1 MSPKE
6 AGTTVETSPAL
17 TEQYDAVVR
26 CNRCGFCQVACPTYA
41 ITGSESSVA
50 RGRNVLCRNVLEGRL
65 PMTKD
70 LHAPLFECL
79 LCRAC
84 TANCFPGVKTDEIVV
99 AARNAYIQEH
109 GQLAIMRFVFDKILP
124 NRRQMTHYMR
134 FLTLGKRTGLSGLA
148 RMTRILGLFGKQLMK
163 AEQLIQK
170 APKRFLQDRLSEIRL
185 TPSRVKHRVGY
196 FLGCALNYA
205 MPDVG
210 AATIEFLTR
219 NGCDVVTIDNCCCGL
234 PAYPHGNLDAVQKM
248 ARQNL
253 DAFEKLDVDVIVTEC
268 ASCSSFLKDYP
279 LRFPDDEETRS
290 RAEKI
295 TAKIKDFTEFAAE
308 LDGEV
313 APLRDKTK
321 ITFHDP
327 CHLSRYQ
334 GVVEQPRDLLRSMP
348 NAEFVE
354 LPEAD
359 WCCGGAG
366 SYCIE
371 HYELSEQTLERKMN
385 NLVTSGADVL
395 ATACPSCM
403 MHLGYGVAQR
413 ELPVRVVHISQLL
426 AGGLAGITERP

>member
-1 MSPKE
+1 M
-6 AGTTVETSPAL
+6 ETQQAL
-17 TEQYDAVVR
+17 KNQYDAVVR

-41 ITGSESSVA
+41 ITGSEASVA

-65 PMTKD
+65 PLTRD
-70 LHAPLFECL
+70 LYAPLFECL

-84 TANCFPGVKTDEIVV
+84 TANCFPAVKTDEIVV
-99 AARNAYIQEH
+99 AARDAYIREH
-109 GQLAIMRFVFDKILP
+109 GEPAILRFLFRKVLP
-124 NRRQMTHYMR
+124 NRRLMTHYMR

-148 RMTRILGLFGKQLMK
+148 RMTRILGLYGKQLMK
-163 AEQLIQK
+163 AEQLIQR
-170 APKRFLQDRLSEIRL
+170 APKRFLQDMLAETQL
-185 TPSRVKHRVGY
+185 TPSRAKHRVGY
-196 FLGCALNYA
+196 FLGCAINYA
-205 MPDVG
+205 LPQVG

-219 NGCDVVTIDNCCCGL
+219 SGCDVVPIDNCCCGL
-234 PAYPHGNLDAVQKM
+234 PAYPHGDLDAVRAL

-253 DAFEKLDVDVIVTEC
+253 DVFEKLDVDVIVTEC

-279 LRFPDDEETRS
+279 LRFAGDEETRT

-295 TAKIKDFTEFAAE
+295 AKKIRDFTEFAAE
-308 LDGEV
+308 LDGAA
-313 APLRDKTK
+313 APLAERTR

-334 GVVEQPRDLLRSMP
+334 GVTKPPRELIRSTP

-371 HYELSEQTLERKMN
+371 HYELSERTLDRKMK
-385 NLVTSGADVL
+385 NLDTAGAPVL

-403 MHLGYGVAQR
+403 MHLGYGVSQR
-413 ELPVRVVHISQLL
+413 RLPVKVVHVSEVL
-426 AGGLAGITERP
+426 AGGLG